1 MIMRVMAL
9 DLGDSRIG
17 IALSDPMKIIA
28 NGYETYTRLKDER
41 DFTHIVDIVKEKEV
55 EIVVIGLPIN
65 MDGTMGERVEKS
77 KVFGEKL
84 KPLLPKNVK
93 IDYIDE
99 RLTTVSAEKMLID
112 ADVRRDKRKTVIDK
126 IAATIILQSYLDKYS
141 K

>member
-28 NGYETYTRLKDER
+28 NGYETYTRIKDER
-41 DFTHIVDIVKEKEV
+41 DFTHIVNIVKEKEV

-84 KPLLPKNVK
+84 KPLLPENVK